1 MAFEFKL
8 AAVLRYRESVEQRD
22 YLALQR
28 IQQEIAQTEAQIH
41 QCQEQHAAARRQRET
56 ELARG
61 IASIHLQAVYE
72 QELALEK
79 HLDKL
84 QAQLKELEQK
94 RQRCLKTYQL
104 ARQKREVLDHLRVRQ
119 LEAYRRAQAKRQQN
133 TLDDIFLSRHR
144 RSQ

>member
-8 AAVLRYRESVEQRD
+8 AAVLRYRESVEQRE

-28 IQQEIAQTEAQIH
+28 IQQEIAQTELQIH
-41 QCQEQHAAARRQRET
+41 QTKEQCGAARKRRET

-72 QELALEK
+72 EELALEK

-84 QAQLKELEQK
+84 QAQLKELEGK
-94 RQRCLKTYQL
+94 RQQCLNTYQL
-104 ARQKREVLDHLRVRQ
+104 ARQKREILDHLRVRQ

-144 RSQ
+144 RSH

>member
-8 AAVLRYRESVEQRD
+8 AAVLRYRESLEQRE

-28 IQQEIAQTEAQIH
+28 IQQEITQLEAQI
-41 QCQEQHAAARRQRET
+41 QRCQEQYAAARNRRET

-72 QELALEK
+72 EELALEK

-84 QAQLKELEQK
+84 QAQRKELEGR
-94 RQRCLKTYQL
+94 RQQCLKTYQL
-104 ARQKREVLDHLRVRQ
+104 ARQKREVLDRLRVRQ

-133 TLDDIFLSRHR
+133 TLDDLFLSRYR